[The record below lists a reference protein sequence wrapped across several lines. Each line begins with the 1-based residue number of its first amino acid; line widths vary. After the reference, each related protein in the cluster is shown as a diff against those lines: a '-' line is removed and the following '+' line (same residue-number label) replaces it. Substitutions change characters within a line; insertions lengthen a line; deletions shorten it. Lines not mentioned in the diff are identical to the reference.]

1 MKKTQA
7 RKSFS
12 PIEIEILKWV
22 KEGKS
27 NVEIGQIMG
36 LTRWTIKYHLKNIM
50 KKLDV
55 SNRIQVASQAIIRN
69 LFVPLKFKNNI
80 KEKMLLNITDELT
93 GLYNYR
99 YLIECIK
106 KEIKRAGRHNRS
118 FSTVIVGIKSFA
130 LNNRFSHFEKDNI
143 LKKLAECLI
152 KAVRSTD
159 IVGRMGGEKFCII
172 MPEIEKKGTV
182 AFTKRL
188 LHEIVSK
195 DLCLGK
201 INLDEGIAT
210 YPEDGET
217 CDELIKKAESSLM

>member
-118 FSTVIVGIKSFA
+118 FSIVIA
-130 LNNRFSHFEKDNI
+130 N
-143 LKKLAECLI
+143 
-152 KAVRSTD
+152 
-159 IVGRMGGEKFCII
+159 
-172 MPEIEKKGTV
+172 
-182 AFTKRL
+182 
-188 LHEIVSK
+188 
-195 DLCLGK
+195 
-201 INLDEGIAT
+201 
-210 YPEDGET
+210 
-217 CDELIKKAESSLM
+217 IKKFNITNQFETAEKVLF

>member
-143 LKKLAECLI
+143 LKKLAECLM
-152 KAVRSTD
+152 KAVRTTD

-201 INLDEGIAT
+201 ILLSEGIAT
-210 YPEDGET
+210 FPEDGET
-217 CDELIKKAESSLM
+217 YDELIKKAESSLM